1 MGGYQRIG
9 TPRIRH
15 ARRGICGG
23 GEGGEIMTHRTEN
36 LIFALAVA
44 AALALLWYLETL

>member
-1 MGGYQRIG
+1 MDGR
-9 TPRIRH
+9 
-15 ARRGICGG
+15 ARDECGV
-23 GEGGEIMTHRTEN
+23 IAMTHRTEN